1 MIWQTFIPGRPK
13 PQGSKTQGVGRN
25 GKPFMREDNAGT
37 KPWRKHMVEGLQ
49 DAGGQPLAVFDSAVW
64 VRLRF
69 VFLRPKSHAPN
80 SLPTSKLLGDV
91 DKLTRNVL
99 DALTQAG
106 VITDDKFVVKLRD
119 VEKVYGPNPGVHIE
133 VGPAVPNPFAVTF
146 PTGGVYVDRAA
157 LDGWEPSVESLMRQR
172 LEVYDNERFWEA
184 ATGGAEFDVPGADGP
199 TCDPG

>member
-1 MIWQTFIPGRPK
+1 MNWQTFIPGRPK

-37 KPWRKHMVEGLQ
+37 KPWRKRMVEALQ
-49 DAGGQPLAVFDSAVW
+49 DASGQPLAVFDSAVW

-69 VFLRPKSHAPN
+69 VFLRPKSHMPD

-133 VGPAVPNPFAVTF
+133 IGPAVPNPFGEGISAPMRFAVD
-146 PTGGVYVDRAA
+146 PSA
-157 LDGWEPSVESLMRQR
+157 LEGWEPSPEALMAHR
-172 LEVYDNERFWEA
+172 LEEYDNQRFWEA
-184 ATGGAEFDVPGADGP
+184 ATGGAELDVPGAD
-199 TCDPG
+199 